1 MNSLPDEMLENV
13 LANVNVLDL
22 FKSCVFVCKKWYK
35 IICNEKFVRWKKL
48 YALYSMHNS
57 KNLKA
62 ALNDICISHNI
73 TGKENCL
80 IGLINYLSE
89 SRDTQCRTMRYL
101 RCHPL
106 FSLAEK
112 LIIEQGQQL
121 SVWRV
126 TILICII
133 ARDAWEV
140 YSLLNLLTHARS
152 DCTIMEATEKLY
164 RVCTFFLYFTREFQ
178 IPAKLHYNL
187 RYALNL
193 FETDWSSPSE
203 GNQSVPGL
211 TPEQSRIVNHR
222 IERNHLI
229 KIVAFAGSGKTTTLL
244 RLTERVNKENPH
256 FRFLLVVYNR
266 AVSDEAS
273 GKFPNNVVCRT
284 IHQLAYR
291 HTVGQGLLKKKAT
304 GNIYP
309 TSLIDSGILKDRRG
323 MRRYQREKLVID
335 TLHRFWGSADDSIT
349 VDHTP
354 IKVINNVLSQDS
366 PIDQP
371 VREKILSV
379 EERKML
385 AADAK
390 KVWSVLKNPND
401 DRLKLP
407 CDAYLKIWQLQKPN
421 LFESEEVDCV
431 MVDEGQD
438 LNGAMLDIFL
448 RHPGPRIIV
457 GDPHQQIYRWRY
469 AVNALNKVPA
479 THTFYLTQSFR
490 FGPEIGFMA
499 NSCLSVLN
507 NVNDKCLV
515 GINVRDR
522 LNSATHPLDVALRS
536 GRQFCF
542 LARTNL
548 TLFKKAVQVLGYDTI
563 GNSQTP
569 KPKIAFAGGLKAMN
583 LDLLLDVN
591 HLRQGAL
598 DKIVSPF
605 LRNRRLFGNFSAFI
619 KYVETTMDMEWGARI
634 AQVNWSGS
642 NTEKYVEAIRS
653 ANVHIS
659 EADVVFST
667 AHKSKGMEWDTVAL
681 LDDFV
686 PTLVSARV
694 TEEQQEERN
703 LLYVAVTRAKRN
715 LVINPACY
723 YTLLAVGDRQE
734 SIVDTNT
741 YIDIH
746 GPSPTCARC
755 HQILPGRCKA
765 RSASFCST
773 RLVLMTIRSQPLFA
787 ATAGILCAACAGL
800 HCYMFQRYECYA
812 HELPQLRV
820 REDRG
825 HLTFRFLVG
834 PSADEKHLAETYY
847 EEQHA
852 LMNDGFIN
860 AGRLLPGPPVVVN
873 NNNVLQ
879 QVHQV
884 AVINDVIDNDLVH
897 LVPPNLNHQDLDV
910 NAFPDDDDMFLEV
923 EEEHLPQPEIPDE
936 DDAHRDLLIHR
947 LSQ

>member
-13 LANVNVLDL
+13 LAHVNVVDL

-35 IICNEKFVRWKKL
+35 IICNQKFVRWKKL
-48 YALYSMHNS
+48 YAIYSVQNS
-57 KNLKA
+57 KISRA
-62 ALNDICISHNI
+62 ALNDICISQNI
-73 TGKENCL
+73 TRKENCL
-80 IGLINYLSE
+80 SGLINYLTGSC
-89 SRDTQCRTMRYL
+89 DTQCLTMRYL

-112 LIIEQGQQL
+112 LIIEQGQEL

-126 TILICII
+126 TTVICII
-133 ARDAWEV
+133 AKEAWEV
-140 YSLLNLLTHARS
+140 YSLLNFLTHARS
-152 DCTIMEATEKLY
+152 DCTIMEATEKFY
-164 RVCTFFLYFTREFQ
+164 CVCTFLLYFTREFQ

-193 FETDWSSPSE
+193 YETGWSIRSE
-203 GNQSVPGL
+203 GNQSVPAL

-244 RLTERVNKENPH
+244 RLTERVYKENPH

-291 HTVGQGLLKKKAT
+291 HIVGQGLLKKKTT
-304 GNIYP
+304 GSIFP
-309 TSLIDSGILKDRRG
+309 TSLIDSGILNDRRG

-354 IKVINNVLSQDS
+354 VKVTNNVLSQDS
-366 PIDQP
+366 PVDQP
-371 VREKILSV
+371 VRENILSG

-385 AADAK
+385 AVDAK
-390 KVWSVLKNPND
+390 KVWSALKNPND

-438 LNGAMLDIFL
+438 MSGAMLDIFL

-469 AVNALNKVPA
+469 AVNALTKVPA

-522 LNSATHPLDVALRS
+522 LNSATHPLDMALRS

-548 TLFKKAVQVLGYDTI
+548 TLFKKAVQVLGCDVV
-563 GNSQTP
+563 GNSQKP

-583 LDLLLDVN
+583 LDLLLDIN
-591 HLRQGAL
+591 HLRRGAFE
-598 DKIVSPF
+598 KIVSPF
-605 LRNRRLFGNFSAFI
+605 LRNRRLFGNYSAFI

-686 PTLVSARV
+686 PTLFCCEV
-694 TEEQQEERN
+694 TEEEQEERN

-734 SIVDTNT
+734 SIVDTIT
-741 YIDIH
+741 YTDIH
-746 GPSPTCARC
+746 GPSLTCARC
-755 HQILPGRCKA
+755 HHILPGKCKA
-765 RSASFCST
+765 RSASLST
-773 RLVLMTIRSQPLFA
+773 TPLVLMTIRNQPVFA
-787 ATAGILCAACAGL
+787 TTAGILCAACAGL

-834 PSADEKHLAETYY
+834 PCADENHLAEAYY
-847 EEQHA
+847 AEQYA
-852 LMNDGFIN
+852 LMKDGFIN
-860 AGRLLPGPPVVVN
+860 AGRLLQGPPIVVN
-873 NNNVLQ
+873 NNNALQ
-879 QVHQV
+879 QIHQV
-884 AVINDVIDNDLVH
+884 IEAVVDNNLVQP
-897 LVPPNLNHQDLDV
+897 VPPNLDRQDLVV

-923 EEEHLPQPEIPDE
+923 EAEHLPQPEIPDE
-936 DDAHRDLLIHR
+936 GDAHRDLLIHR

>member
-1 MNSLPDEMLENV
+1 
-13 LANVNVLDL
+13 
-22 FKSCVFVCKKWYK
+22 
-35 IICNEKFVRWKKL
+35 
-48 YALYSMHNS
+48 
-57 KNLKA
+57 
-62 ALNDICISHNI
+62 
-73 TGKENCL
+73 
-80 IGLINYLSE
+80 
-89 SRDTQCRTMRYL
+89 MRYL

-112 LIIEQGQQL
+112 LIIEQGQEL

-126 TILICII
+126 TTVICII
-133 ARDAWEV
+133 AKEAWEV
-140 YSLLNLLTHARS
+140 YSLLNFLTHARS
-152 DCTIMEATEKLY
+152 DCTIMEATEKFY
-164 RVCTFFLYFTREFQ
+164 CVCTFLLYFTREFQ

-193 FETDWSSPSE
+193 YETGWSIRSE
-203 GNQSVPGL
+203 GNQSVPAL

-244 RLTERVNKENPH
+244 RLTERVYKENPH

-291 HTVGQGLLKKKAT
+291 HIVGQGLLKKKTT
-304 GNIYP
+304 GSIFP
-309 TSLIDSGILKDRRG
+309 TSLIDSGILNDRRG

-354 IKVINNVLSQDS
+354 VKVTNNVLSQDS
-366 PIDQP
+366 PVDQP
-371 VREKILSV
+371 VRENILSG

-385 AADAK
+385 AVDAK
-390 KVWSVLKNPND
+390 KVWSALKNPND

-438 LNGAMLDIFL
+438 MSGAMLDIFL

-469 AVNALNKVPA
+469 AVNALTKVPA

-522 LNSATHPLDVALRS
+522 LNSATHPLDMALRS

-548 TLFKKAVQVLGYDTI
+548 TLFKKAVQVLGCDVV
-563 GNSQTP
+563 GNSQKP

-583 LDLLLDVN
+583 LDLLLDIN
-591 HLRQGAL
+591 HLRRGAFE
-598 DKIVSPF
+598 KIVSPF
-605 LRNRRLFGNFSAFI
+605 LRNRRLFGNYSAFI

-686 PTLVSARV
+686 PTLFCCEV
-694 TEEQQEERN
+694 TEEEQEERN

-734 SIVDTNT
+734 SIVDTIT
-741 YIDIH
+741 YTDIH
-746 GPSPTCARC
+746 GPSLTCARC
-755 HQILPGRCKA
+755 HHILPGKCKA
-765 RSASFCST
+765 RSASLST
-773 RLVLMTIRSQPLFA
+773 TPLVLMTIRNQPVFA
-787 ATAGILCAACAGL
+787 TTAGILCAACAGL

-834 PSADEKHLAETYY
+834 PCADENHLAEAYY
-847 EEQHA
+847 AEQYA
-852 LMNDGFIN
+852 LMKDGFIN
-860 AGRLLPGPPVVVN
+860 AGRLLQGPPIVVN
-873 NNNVLQ
+873 NNNALQ
-879 QVHQV
+879 QIHQV
-884 AVINDVIDNDLVH
+884 AVIEAVVDNNLVQP
-897 LVPPNLNHQDLDV
+897 VPPNLDRQDLVV

-923 EEEHLPQPEIPDE
+923 EAEHLPQPEIPDE
-936 DDAHRDLLIHR
+936 GDAHRDLLIHR